1 MTRPLYV
8 SAQHTAATV
17 KITSLSM
24 CCSNLLIMRICVFF
38 VYYNE
43 CALKK
48 KKQNNLKWKPQRGN
62 LALCL
67 MCFVFNLYSL
77 SILSCLFANFFFS
90 FHSIHCKMKIKMK
103 IIRCTACND
112 IFCLA
117 NDCWLSQS
125 SYHFQHLLHFTEFY
139 KINLLFLYT
148 LMRFLFGMC
157 IKFKMYLK
165 KPDHKIHGKQHQ

>member
-1 MTRPLYV
+1 M
-8 SAQHTAATV
+8 
-17 KITSLSM
+17 
-24 CCSNLLIMRICVFF
+24 FF

-48 KKQNNLKWKPQRGN
+48 KIKIISNGN
-62 LALCL
+62 HSVEIWHCVSCVSFSICIPFPFYHVCL
-67 MCFVFNLYSL
+67 P
-77 SILSCLFANFFFS
+77 IFFPS
-90 FHSIHCKMKIKMK
+90 HSIQCKMEIKTK

-112 IFCLA
+112 IFCLT

-139 KINLLFLYT
+139 KINLLFLYA

-165 KPDHKIHGKQHQ
+165 NQIIKSKASNINKESGPQFQQWFFFPRVI